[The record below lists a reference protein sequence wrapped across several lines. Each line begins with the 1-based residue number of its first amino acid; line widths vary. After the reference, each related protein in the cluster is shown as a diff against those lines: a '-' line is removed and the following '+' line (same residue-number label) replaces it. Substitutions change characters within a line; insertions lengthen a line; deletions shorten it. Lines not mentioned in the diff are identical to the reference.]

1 MTRKKITEDQISA
14 IWPLAYAVKAGT
26 FKYDDALE
34 EAVSKHGLNESSAK
48 IYLNNLSCIFEGRI
62 FKRAMSARSFE
73 IYWDETVKLGAEAQE
88 KYLRSV
94 SEHLEYN
101 SNKKAL
107 AFVNEKRREFG
118 LAALTFVAKIR
129 KIKTEGKEIVITVP
143 TNRILYGPPGTGKTY
158 SVAEEVV
165 TQLEPAFEWETREE
179 LQQQYQY
186 LLDAGQV
193 VFTTFHQSFSY
204 EEFVEG

>member
-73 IYWDETVKLGAEAQE
+73 IYWDETVKLGAEV
-88 KYLRSV
+88 V
-94 SEHLEYN
+94 SN
-101 SNKKAL
+101 A
-107 AFVNEKRREFG
+107 
-118 LAALTFVAKIR
+118 
-129 KIKTEGKEIVITVP
+129 IKTFSILLKFIVSI
-143 TNRILYGPPGTGKTY
+143 Y
-158 SVAEEVV
+158 
-165 TQLEPAFEWETREE
+165 
-179 LQQQYQY
+179 
-186 LLDAGQV
+186 
-193 VFTTFHQSFSY
+193 
-204 EEFVEG
+204 